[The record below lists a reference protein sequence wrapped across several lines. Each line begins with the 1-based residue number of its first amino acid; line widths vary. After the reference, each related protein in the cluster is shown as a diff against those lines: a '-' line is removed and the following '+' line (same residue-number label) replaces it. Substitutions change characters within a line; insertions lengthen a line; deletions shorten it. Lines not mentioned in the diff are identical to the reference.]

1 MLNVQSNFVIMNL
14 VVNMHAMSFVHHT
27 DLSVGA
33 ERLMTMKKGQKINHF
48 YGMLAICRKKS
59 LFRSLSTMHKYAH
72 QPLTWTSSF
81 ILTHKLIMFSLYSLI
96 TNMGVKF

>member
-1 MLNVQSNFVIMNL
+1 MSNQALLLINL
-14 VVNMHAMSFVHHT
+14 VVDMHAMSCVHHA

-59 LFRSLSTMHKYAH
+59 LFRSLSTMHKYAPFKDIH
-72 QPLTWTSSF
+72 LHP
-81 ILTHKLIMFSLYSLI
+81 YS
-96 TNMGVKF
+96 

>member
-1 MLNVQSNFVIMNL
+1 MSNQALLLINL
-14 VVNMHAMSFVHHT
+14 VVDMHAMSCVHHA

-59 LFRSLSTMHKYAH
+59 LFRSLSTMHKYAPSKDIH
-72 QPLTWTSSF
+72 LHP
-81 ILTHKLIMFSLYSLI
+81 YS
-96 TNMGVKF
+96 